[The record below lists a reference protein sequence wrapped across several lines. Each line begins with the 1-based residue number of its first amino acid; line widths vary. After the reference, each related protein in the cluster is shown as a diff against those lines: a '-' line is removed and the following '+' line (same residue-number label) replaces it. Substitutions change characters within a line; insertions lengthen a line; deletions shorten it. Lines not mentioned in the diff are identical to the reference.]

1 MLMRKKSSRKLG
13 FDKSSVLIIMP
24 AYNESNVISKVIDDV
39 KKEGYESILIIDD
52 GSSDKTYEVSK
63 SKDVFTARHFINR
76 GVGAATKTGFE
87 IANLLDKE
95 YIVTMDSDG
104 QHDPKDIKDLINPLT
119 KDYDI
124 VIGSRFKNRKNM
136 PLFKRFGNTVMN
148 IITWFM
154 FGVWTNDSQSGFKS
168 FKKESLKKLNL
179 TSERYEVCSEIIG
192 EIARNDL
199 KMKEVQINTI
209 YTEHSM
215 SKGTNFFT
223 GIKIFIKLIIK
234 KILK

>member
-1 MLMRKKSSRKLG
+1 MRKKTSKNSKIK
-13 FDKSSVLIIMP
+13 KSDVLIVMP
-24 AYNESNVISKVIDDV
+24 AYNESKVISKVIDDV
-39 KKEGYESILIIDD
+39 REEGYENILIVDD
-52 GSSDKTYEVSK
+52 GSSDNTYEVSK
-63 SKDVFTARHFINR
+63 SKGVYVARHFINR

-87 IANLLDKE
+87 IAGLLDEK

-104 QHDPKDIKDLINPLT
+104 QHDPKDIINLITPLT
-119 KDYDI
+119 RNYDV

-136 PLFKRFGNTVMN
+136 PLFKRFGNSVMN
-148 IITWFM
+148 IITWLM

-168 FKKESLKKLNL
+168 FKKRTLKKFDL

-192 EIARNDL
+192 EVARNSFN
-199 KMKEVQINTI
+199 MKEVQINTI
-209 YTEHSM
+209 YTKHSM

-223 GIKIFIKLIIK
+223 GIKIFIKLIIR